1 MRISELLDE
10 SRGNQGE
17 RGLAAVMN
25 YISSSDRKNT
35 YVHTSM
41 IPKVGIKPADNLS
54 TEIEPVGIYTFRAD
68 HWYNARGD
76 LHFKPMRYIHVIQLK
91 SSTKSVNS
99 KVYQQLVQE
108 FIKDNPSIDQD
119 QASGKFTVWL
129 KKHHIGMVERRNFA
143 DELEY
148 IILGREFISHIQTF
162 DIYHLP
168 PGAKDKFDW
177 VNTNMEFNYQK
188 ARTGLEPY
196 EQFLEKN
203 PKLDNELEWWYAH
216 PRDLPKIRLI
226 LYAIKNQIALSPN
239 QQQKLIGW
247 DGSDHYLQIYLKY
260 KK

>member
-1 MRISELLDE
+1 MRIRELLDE

-17 RGLAAVMN
+17 RGLAAVMDL
-25 YISSSDRKNT
+25 ISSSDRKNT

-54 TEIEPVGIYTFRAD
+54 NDIEPVGIYTFRAD

-76 LHFKPMRYIHVIQLK
+76 LHFKPMRYMHVIKLK
-91 SSTKSVNS
+91 PTTKSVNS
-99 KVYQQLVQE
+99 KVYQQLVQQFVKE
-108 FIKDNPSIDQD
+108 NPSVDQD
-119 QASGKFTVWL
+119 QASAKFTIWL
-129 KKHHIGMVERRNFA
+129 KKHNIGMVERRNFA

-162 DIYHLP
+162 DTYHLP

-177 VNTNMEFNYQK
+177 ANTNVEFNYQK
-188 ARTGLEPY
+188 ARTGIEPY
-196 EQFLEKN
+196 EEFLKQNSDLE
-203 PKLDNELEWWYAH
+203 DELEWWYAH

-226 LYAIKNQIALSPN
+226 LYALKNQIALSPN

-247 DGSDHYLQIYLKY
+247 DGNDRYLQIYLQY